1 MQIKHYSGLMGL
13 VFMFGLG
20 GALPALADDAGVE
33 VGPEVGQQAP
43 EFDLA
48 DLNGGRASLSGL
60 RQKGHVMLIFWSTRC
75 AFCHALIPEFKAI
88 HEKYRDKGLTVAA
101 VNVGFED
108 APEVDAYALEYDLN
122 YLILNEDDKK
132 ESLAADYRLM
142 GTPTIEVVSPQGIV
156 LYRGHFLP
164 KDLEALLAARS

>member
-1 MQIKHYSGLMGL
+1 MQIKHFSGLVGV
-13 VFMFGLG
+13 VFMLGLAAAAPVAADEI
-20 GALPALADDAGVE
+20 GAE

-43 EFDLA
+43 DFDLA
-48 DLNGGRASLSGL
+48 DLSGGRASLSGL
-60 RQKGHVMLIFWSTRC
+60 RQQGHVMLIFWSTRC

-88 HEKYRDKGLTVAA
+88 HEKYRGKGLTVAA
-101 VNVGFED
+101 VNVGYED
-108 APEVDAYALEYDLN
+108 ASEVDAYALEYDLN

-132 ESLAADYRLM
+132 ESLATDYRLM

-164 KDLEALLAARS
+164 KDLEALLASRP